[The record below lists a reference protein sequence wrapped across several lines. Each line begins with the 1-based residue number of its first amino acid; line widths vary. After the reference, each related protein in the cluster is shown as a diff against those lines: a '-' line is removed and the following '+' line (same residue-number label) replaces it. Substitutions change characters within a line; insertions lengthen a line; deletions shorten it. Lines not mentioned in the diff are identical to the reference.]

1 MSRAPFSIIL
11 NPVSGA
17 RRGERFLPQIRS
29 VVEGRGGLLR
39 ITEFAGQATR
49 LARQDAAQGIPLV
62 FAGGGDDTVREVI
75 QGLVGGPARLG
86 ILPLGTFNNLASSLL
101 LPHHPVE
108 ALVAALDGR
117 DTEIDLGQVE
127 GGSVFTESVG
137 VGIDAEAW
145 SLAPAEEP
153 VGLWRWFT
161 GIRLGLKALS
171 TFRPKHI
178 HISIDGHPIVEQ
190 VMQVTVANARFFGA
204 GIQMAPHARLQDG
217 LLDVCVIPLMGK
229 LQLLAALPHVFKGS
243 HLDRIPEVLYHQ
255 GRVIE
260 ISARQDTPVRVDGI
274 IGGRLPI
281 RLRILPRAL
290 PIRLPDLPD
299 RPPEGTRL

>member
-1 MSRAPFSIIL
+1 MSQAPFSVIL

-17 RRGERFLPQIRS
+17 RRGERFLPEIRS
-29 VVEGRGGLLR
+29 IVQSRGGLLR
-39 ITEFAGQATR
+39 ITEFAGQATQ
-49 LARQDAAQGIPLV
+49 LAREDAQRGIPLV

-75 QGLVGGPARLG
+75 QGLFGGPSRLG

-108 ALVAALDGR
+108 ALVASLDGH
-117 DTEIDLGQVE
+117 DTDIDLGQVE
-127 GGSVFTESVG
+127 GGSIFTESAG

-161 GIRLGLKALS
+161 GIRLGLKSLS
-171 TFRPKHI
+171 TFRPQHI
-178 HISIDGHPIVEQ
+178 HITIDGHPIVER

-229 LQLLAALPHVFKGS
+229 LQLLAALPHFFSGR
-243 HLDRIPEVLYHQ
+243 HLDRIPDVLYHQ

-260 ISARQDTPVRVDGI
+260 ISARQDTPVRVDGV

-281 RLRILPRAL
+281 RIRSLPRAL
-290 PIRLPDLPD
+290 PIRLPNHSD
-299 RPPEGTRL
+299 RPAESPRI